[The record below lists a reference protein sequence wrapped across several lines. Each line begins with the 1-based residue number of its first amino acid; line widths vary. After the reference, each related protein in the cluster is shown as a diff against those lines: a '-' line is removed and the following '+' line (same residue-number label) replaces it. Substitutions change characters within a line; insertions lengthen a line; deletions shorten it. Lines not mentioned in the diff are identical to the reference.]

1 MAWNLILPD
10 ICGLLGAI
18 FPWKHVI
25 IEFLEIVRK
34 ANPRKDNTT
43 HIHVSEI
50 HLWENIQLRE
60 QKSHWNSHRILFHV
74 PLPLASFWC
83 PRRLN
88 NELGEYGRLVRMLLT
103 VFFHIDTIPA
113 LNWRYL
119 LGRLSHSTSRPARH
133 SEKNSNIY
141 EIFLTWVFAWIARYV
156 LLGVGLL
163 ALGSFRL
170 SNVLP

>member
-1 MAWNLILPD
+1 MFLKIKRSPKYSAQKNLYWNRSG
-10 ICGLLGAI
+10 C
-18 FPWKHVI
+18 WT
-25 IEFLEIVRK
+25 RW
-34 ANPRKDNTT
+34 NTT
-43 HIHVSEI
+43 
-50 HLWENIQLRE
+50 IQLRE
-60 QKSHWNSHRILFHV
+60 QKSHWNIHRILFHV
-74 PLPLASFWC
+74 PPPLTSFWC
-83 PRRLN
+83 SRRLN

-133 SEKNSNIY
+133 SEKKSDIY

-170 SNVLP
+170 SNVLS